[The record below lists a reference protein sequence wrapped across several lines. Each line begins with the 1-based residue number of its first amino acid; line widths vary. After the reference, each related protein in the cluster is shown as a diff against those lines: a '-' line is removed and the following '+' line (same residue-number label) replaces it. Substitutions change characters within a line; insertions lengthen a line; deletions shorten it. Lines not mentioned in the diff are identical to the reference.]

1 MPRTKAG
8 GESET
13 EIDDLLSP
21 ATSLDN
27 TAHESTNNDTE
38 IKEQYVTE
46 SKSTSRKLGRYFNFG
61 HESTYSTISLTF
73 QKLFLY
79 LG

>member
-8 GESET
+8 GENET

-21 ATSLDN
+21 ATSLD
-27 TAHESTNNDTE
+27 TTSHESTNNDTE

-46 SKSTSRKLGRYFNFG
+46 SKSTSKKLGRYFKFG
-61 HESTYSTISLTF
+61 HASTYSTISLTF